1 MPAFGLLPSQR
12 LPSPCVGFQI
22 TLSIPLKGIIS
33 LGGWIADIY
42 LTKTFQAFAAHERIS
57 DATVIKAAREIQN
70 KLYDANLGSCVY
82 KKRVARAGGGKRG
95 GYRVLIAFR
104 DEDRLFFMRG
114 FAKNEKNNIANDE
127 LAGLQCLA
135 ALYLDFSPFRLY
147 PLVND
152 KKLRRLTYEQNPC

>member
-33 LGGWIADIY
+33 QGGWIADIY

-82 KKRVARAGGGKRG
+82 TKRVARAGGGKRG

-104 DEDRLFFMRG
+104 EEEHLFFMRG
-114 FAKNEKNNIANDE
+114 FAKKMKRTIS
-127 LAGLQCLA
+127 LMMS
-135 ALYLDFSPFRLY
+135 SPGCSVWLHSIWISRPSGFIRWLMT
-147 PLVND
+147 
-152 KKLRRLTYEQNPC
+152 RS